1 MKGPVEEPPRGF
13 GTPEIAL
20 LGLTSVVWGV
30 AYVFI
35 REGILAGASP
45 LAFAAARYLA
55 SFGIFVLIAAARR
68 ERLPSLRTLATSAAI
83 GGVFI
88 IGLYGGFLYWG
99 EQYTTGGYAAVLASV
114 APLFTLAAG
123 YWLLASERFGA
134 LGILGIAVGFTG
146 TVVLVLP
153 SLAGSP
159 VGSLEGPLFILAA
172 MLVTSLGSVW
182 LRRMALGRQGLW
194 QIGAQFGVAGV
205 LLAGAGAALPIPESL
220 PLTPDV
226 LGALAA
232 LVGASSLVGY
242 FAYFLLHHRV
252 GPVRANVVAY
262 LVPIVG
268 VAVGTLAYGEPV
280 TLWELGGVAIVL
292 FGVTLVIRDSARR
305 TGLDGR
311 LAKIPGSGS
320 HTTDKDE
327 GRH

>member
-1 MKGPVEEPPRGF
+1 MKGPGEESPRGF

-20 LGLTSVVWGV
+20 LGVTSVVWGV

-55 SFGIFVLIAAARR
+55 SFGIFLLIAAARR
-68 ERLPSLRTLATSAAI
+68 ERLPSLRTLGTSAVI
-83 GGVFI
+83 GGVLI

-123 YWLLASERFGA
+123 YWLLSSERFGA
-134 LGILGIAVGFTG
+134 GGIAGIAVGFAG

-153 SLAGSP
+153 SLTGSP

-172 MLVTSLGSVW
+172 MLVTSLGTVW

-194 QIGAQFGVAGV
+194 QIGAQFGVAG
-205 LLAGAGAALPIPESL
+205 LILAAAGAALPVPESL
-220 PLTPDV
+220 PLTPVV

-242 FAYFLLHHRV
+242 FAYFTLHHRV

-280 TLWELGGVAIVL
+280 TLWELAGVAIVL

-305 TGLDGR
+305 RELEGR
-311 LAKIPGSGS
+311 LARLPGSEPQSAGE
-320 HTTDKDE
+320 DQ
-327 GRH
+327 GRQ